1 MIDFRK
7 SHPII
12 SQKEPF
18 HFQDYR
24 AIGVPDLSYHGEN
37 AWMAESELDNRSVGV
52 MYSGEYERKGAETV
66 YIGYNFFSARMKLA
80 LPKLSYKKKWYLIA
94 DTTIEAE
101 PFMLEPK
108 ENESQKYVT
117 MNPQAICI
125 LVGK

>member
-1 MIDFRK
+1 MKEEWRPVRNYEGLYEVSNMGRIK
-7 SHPII
+7 SL
-12 SQKEPF
+12 E
-18 HFQDYR
+18 R
-24 AIGVPDLSYHGEN
+24 TV
-37 AWMAESELDNRSVGV
+37 WDNRGYYRTVPERIMKGKK
-52 MYSGEYERKGAETV
+52 SGA
-66 YIGYNFFSARMKLA
+66 GYLQVH
-80 LPKLSYKKKWYLIA
+80 LSKDDKKKWYLIA